1 MRQIKYNALKK
12 LTNKKLKKI
21 VKMKRIIMSAL
32 LLTTITISSF
42 ANNVTGVSQKA
53 ISSFKKS
60 FQTAEVVRWEI
71 KDNLY
76 KVTFKNF
83 DKEMFA
89 YYNVNGEQIAVTR
102 NIHIDQLPLTLAA
115 ELKGK
120 YGQGWLTELFEISSN
135 GETAYFATIESSTHT
150 TIYKADGTSGWSTFK
165 KDKRK

>member
-12 LTNKKLKKI
+12 LTNKKTKKI
-21 VKMKRIIMSAL
+21 IKMKRIIMSAL

-42 ANNVTGVSQKA
+42 ANNVAGVSQKA

-71 KDNLY
+71 KDNIY

-135 GETAYFATIESSTHT
+135 GETAYFATIECSTHT